1 MEPKFQSS
9 FIPKG
14 PVSVSA
20 GMPSSRPA
28 RKGGLYGYVAIII
41 FVISLVLAAASV
53 GYRFYVK
60 GTINRM
66 SEEIASKSDT
76 LIPSSSKEFIRLNN
90 RIKSTQAL
98 LNNHIVVSPLF
109 DYLEASTVRSVRF
122 TELTYNTTPSGVEL
136 ILKGQASGYSAIAL
150 QADIFNRGTSF
161 RNSDF
166 SDLSLD
172 EKGNV
177 TFTYKAMLDPNLIS
191 YQKLVEGLEVPK
203 PVIVPVAT
211 TTPVTASSTATTTA
225 QTSTSTSSN

>member
-14 PVSVSA
+14 PVSISA
-20 GMPSSRPA
+20 GMPSSKPA
-28 RKGGLYGYVAIII
+28 RKGGLFGYIAITIFII
-41 FVISLVLAAASV
+41 SVVLAVAAF
-53 GYRFYVK
+53 GYRFYIK

-90 RIKSTQAL
+90 RIQSTQTL
-98 LNNHIVVSPLF
+98 INNHIVLSPLF
-109 DYLEASTVRSVRF
+109 DYLEASTVKSVRF
-122 TELTYNTTPSGVEL
+122 NELTYNTTPSGVEL

-150 QADIFNRGTSF
+150 QSDIFNKGTSF
-161 RNSDF
+161 KNSDF

-172 EKGNV
+172 ERGNV
-177 TFTYKAMLDPNLIS
+177 AFTYKTMVDSSLIS
-191 YQKLVEGLEVPK
+191 YQKQVEGLAVPE
-203 PVIVPVAT
+203 PVIVPIAT
-211 TTPVTASSTATTTA
+211 TTPVTASSTATTTN